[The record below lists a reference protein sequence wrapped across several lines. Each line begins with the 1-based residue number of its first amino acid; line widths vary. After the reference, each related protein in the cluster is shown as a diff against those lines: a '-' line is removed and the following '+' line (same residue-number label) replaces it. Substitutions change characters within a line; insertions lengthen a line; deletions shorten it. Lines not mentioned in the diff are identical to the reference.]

1 MSETIT
7 FEHPINE
14 RTRLL
19 LRLSHLFEQLQ
30 FFLPL
35 EGAWQSRAAMS
46 ALLDISALLSRTDIK
61 SEIIKELERHIGKL
75 ARIRQTP
82 GVDME
87 RLGNILDELEEK
99 LVQLHR
105 TEGQLGQDIR
115 ENEFLKSIMQRSSI
129 PGGNCAFDLPQY
141 HYWLRQTADE
151 RIQQLQQWS
160 SKLAGLQQAVTLI
173 VNLVRNSTT
182 PSDEIANQGF
192 FQKTLD
198 AQMPVQLIRVT
209 LPQDAGLFAEI
220 SGGKHRFTVRF
231 LQFTSD
237 NQRPAQTYEDIP
249 FRLTTCVF

>member
-1 MSETIT
+1 MSEQIT

-19 LRLSHLFEQLQ
+19 LRLAHLFEQMQ

-35 EGAWQSRAAMS
+35 EAPWQSRAAMS

-61 SEIIKELERHIGKL
+61 SEIIKELERHISKL
-75 ARIRQTP
+75 TRIRQTP

-87 RLGNILDELEEK
+87 RLGSILDDLEEK
-99 LVQLHR
+99 LIQLHR
-105 TEGQLGQDIR
+105 TEGQLGQNIR
-115 ENEFLKSIMQRSSI
+115 ENEFLKSILQRSSI

-141 HYWLRQTADE
+141 HFWLRQSADV
-151 RIQQLQQWS
+151 RIRQLQQWTS
-160 SKLAGLQQAVTLI
+160 NLGGLQQSVTLI

-182 PSDEIANQGF
+182 PSDEIASQGF
-192 FQKTLD
+192 FSKSLD
-198 AQMPVQLIRVT
+198 AQMPVQLIRVSI
-209 LPQDAGLFAEI
+209 PQDRGLFAEI

-237 NQRPAQTYEDIP
+237 NQRPAQTYEDVP
-249 FRLTTCVF
+249 FQLTTCVF